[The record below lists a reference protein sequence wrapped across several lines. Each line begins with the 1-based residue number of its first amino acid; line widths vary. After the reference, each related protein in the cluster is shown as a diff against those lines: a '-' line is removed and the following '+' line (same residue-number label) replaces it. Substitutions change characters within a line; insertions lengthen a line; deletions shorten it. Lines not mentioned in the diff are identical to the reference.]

1 MDTQDLRIFLSVA
14 EHGSFSIA
22 AEHVHL
28 TQPAV
33 SKRIANLEQELGV
46 RLFDRIS
53 RKISLTEAGSIF
65 QSRARTL
72 IHELE
77 ITQSAM
83 TSLKHGPAGS
93 LALAISHHLGLHR
106 FPPLLQEYAARYS
119 EVILDV
125 RFVDSERAYEAVV
138 QGSVDIAVITLAPEP
153 QPSVKA
159 HLLWDDPLYF
169 VCARNHPLA
178 DLEQPTLA
186 DLSMHGCLLPSLA
199 TYTGRIIK
207 QQFDHQGLALKPV
220 MTTNYLETLA
230 KMTEIGLGW
239 SVLPS
244 TLLTDALLKLKIG
257 SPLQR
262 QLGVIHHHQRTLSR
276 AAEALLDLLQTRVS
290 RPAESD

>member
-1 MDTQDLRIFLSVA
+1 MDTEDLRIFLSVA

-53 RKISLTEAGSIF
+53 RKVGLTEAGRIF
-65 QSRARTL
+65 QSRARSL

-77 ITQSAM
+77 VTRSALN
-83 TSLKHGPAGS
+83 SLQRKPSGS

-106 FPPLLQEYAARYS
+106 FPPLLQEYVSLYPD
-119 EVILDV
+119 VVLDV
-125 RFVDSERAYEAVV
+125 RFVDSERAYEAVI
-138 QGSVDIAVITLAPEP
+138 QGNVDIAVITLAPES
-153 QPSVKA
+153 QVNVSA
-159 HLLWDDPLYF
+159 HKLWTDPLYY
-169 VCARNHPLA
+169 VCSTKHALA
-178 DLEQPTLA
+178 DLKRPTLL
-186 DLSMHGCLLPSLA
+186 DLSTCGCLLPSLA

-207 QQFDHQGLALKPV
+207 QQFDQRGLALHPV

-239 SVLPS
+239 SVLPR
-244 TLLTDALLKLKIG
+244 TLLTPQLCVLDIK

-262 QLGVIHHHQRTLSR
+262 ELGVIHHHQRTLSR
-276 AAEALLDLLQTRVS
+276 AADALFGLLRTQVG
-290 RPAESD
+290 